1 MHIEAVIQNE
11 YSNII
16 QIPTNLTGGIAN
28 LFSKLGGG
36 SSGSS
41 GGLTGALSTVTG
53 LLGGAAGKFMM
64 LLP

>member
-1 MHIEAVIQNE
+1 MILNE
-11 YSNII
+11 YSDTI
-16 QIPTNLTGGIAN
+16 QIYTILTGGIAN

-41 GGLTGALSTVTG
+41 GGLAGALSTVTG

>member
-1 MHIEAVIQNE
+1 MIQNE
-11 YSNII
+11 YSDII
-16 QIPTNLTGGIAN
+16 RISTNLTGGIAS

-41 GGLTGALSTVTG
+41 GGLAGALSTVTG
-53 LLGGAAGKFMM
+53 LLGGAAGKYKM